1 MLIGIIDWCEG
12 PIRQLTIIIWNIV
25 ETFRNLYVELTSVL
39 DSMSEAAELAGSEHQ
54 AKKLKEDP
62 ISYLE
67 NAPIA
72 FRETSDCILRLDSGE
87 RLPVH
92 K

>member
-1 MLIGIIDWCEG
+1 M
-12 PIRQLTIIIWNIV
+12 
-25 ETFRNLYVELTSVL
+25 ETFRDLYVTLTSVL
-39 DSMSEAAELAGSEHQ
+39 HGMTDADAAELSGSEHQ

>member
-1 MLIGIIDWCEG
+1 M
-12 PIRQLTIIIWNIV
+12 
-25 ETFRNLYVELTSVL
+25 ETFRDLYVRLTSVL
-39 DSMSEAAELAGSEHQ
+39 DSMSEAERAGSEHQ

>member
-1 MLIGIIDWCEG
+1 M
-12 PIRQLTIIIWNIV
+12 
-25 ETFRNLYVELTSVL
+25 ETFRDLYVTLTSAL
-39 DSMSEAAELAGSEHQ
+39 NGMTEAAELGGSEHQ

>member
-1 MLIGIIDWCEG
+1 MI
-12 PIRQLTIIIWNIV
+12 
-25 ETFRNLYVELTSVL
+25 
-39 DSMSEAAELAGSEHQ
+39 AELLARFDKMTEALEPAGPE

-72 FRETSDCILRLDSGE
+72 FKETSDCILRLDSGE

>member
-1 MLIGIIDWCEG
+1 M
-12 PIRQLTIIIWNIV
+12 
-25 ETFRNLYVELTSVL
+25 ETFRDLYVKLTTVL
-39 DSMSEAAELAGSEHQ
+39 DSMSEAAESSGSEHQ

-67 NAPIA
+67 NAPNA

>member
-1 MLIGIIDWCEG
+1 MAAFRDLYVRLTRALDGMSEG
-12 PIRQLTIIIWNIV
+12 P
-25 ETFRNLYVELTSVL
+25 ELG
-39 DSMSEAAELAGSEHQ
+39 ASEHQ
-54 AKKLKEDP
+54 AKKLKEDS

-72 FRETSDCILRLDSGE
+72 FRETSDCILRLDTGE

>member
-1 MLIGIIDWCEG
+1 M
-12 PIRQLTIIIWNIV
+12 
-25 ETFRNLYVELTSVL
+25 ETFRDLYVKLTSVL
-39 DSMSEAAELAGSEHQ
+39 DSMSEAELAGSQHQ